1 MKAKSDI
8 TTSDTAGATL
18 EEPRPPLAEEK
29 FETRPVRV
37 GNISVGDGGF
47 VVLARPCSIESEAQ
61 FGTIAQHVRQEG
73 AAILRGGVYKLRTKP
88 SSFQGLGTEAFDHV
102 RKIKAATGM
111 PIVSEITDPR
121 QVEALHDLIDV
132 FQVGTR
138 NMYNYSL
145 LKELGM
151 IRKPVLLKR
160 GMSALIDEW
169 INAAGYILGGGNPDV
184 ILCERGIRTFE
195 TKMRNTLDL
204 AAVAWIKRN
213 SELPVI
219 VDPSHGTGRPE
230 LIGPMTLAAAAA
242 GADGVLIEVHPEP
255 GRALSDGE
263 QAVDFGEFA
272 TLMARL
278 RPVLTALGRQ
288 LTVPA

>member
-47 VVLARPCSIESEAQ
+47 VVLAGPCSIESEAQ

>member
-18 EEPRPPLAEEK
+18 EEPRPPIAGEK

-47 VVLARPCSIESEAQ
+47 VVLAGPCSIESEAQ
-61 FGTIAQHVRQEG
+61 FGTIAEHVRQEG

-160 GMSALIDEW
+160 GMSALVDEW

>member
-1 MKAKSDI
+1 MNAKSDI
-8 TTSDTAGATL
+8 TISDRLGAAL
-18 EEPRPPLAEEK
+18 EERRLSMPVEQ
-29 FETRPVRV
+29 FETRTVTV
-37 GNISVGDGGF
+37 GKVTIGDGSF
-47 VVLARPCSIESEAQ
+47 VVLAGPCSIESELQ
-61 FGTIAQHVRQEG
+61 FGSIAERVRLEG

-151 IRKPVLLKR
+151 IRKPVMLKR

-169 INAAGYILGGGNPDV
+169 LNAAGYILAGGNADV

-204 AAVAWIKRN
+204 AAVAWIKRHT
-213 SELPVI
+213 EFPVI

-263 QAVDFGEFA
+263 QAVDFKEFGE
-272 TLMARL
+272 LMARL
-278 RPVLTALGRQ
+278 RIVLDALGRP
-288 LTVPA
+288 LSASA